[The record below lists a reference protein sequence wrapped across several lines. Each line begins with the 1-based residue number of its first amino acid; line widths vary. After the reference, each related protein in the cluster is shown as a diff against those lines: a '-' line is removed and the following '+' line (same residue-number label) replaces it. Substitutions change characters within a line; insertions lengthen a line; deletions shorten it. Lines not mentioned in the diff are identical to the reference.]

1 MGAPSFLLLPAVLVV
16 WAVGRRTPTQLML
29 AALLTLVLGPIG
41 VLMAGL
47 LPLLAELSQVMSST
61 LGRQV
66 WFDAV
71 RESVPSLLTDLTMA
85 AEAGQPL
92 HAALRYA
99 RLYRH
104 GPMAQSLQEY
114 IDRTGRGESVVEA
127 LEALRLRLG
136 VPETDRLV
144 ELLKRDSQLGL
155 PLATS
160 VARYRQAWLGAMR
173 RAAAR
178 TGAYMPYV
186 FTALAGVLLME
197 GVALI
202 AIPWLSSLWHG
213 F

>member
-1 MGAPSFLLLPAVLVV
+1 MGAYSILLLPAAVIVWAAGRRSAMQLVLV
-16 WAVGRRTPTQLML
+16 L
-29 AALLTLVLGPIG
+29 LLTLILGPLG
-41 VLMAGL
+41 VLMAGF
-47 LPLLAELSQVMSST
+47 LPLLAELSDIM
-61 LGRQV
+61 GRAISRQA
-66 WFDAV
+66 WLDAV

-99 RLYRH
+99 RLYRE
-104 GPMAQSLQEY
+104 GPMADSLQEY
-114 IDRTGRGESVVEA
+114 LDRTRRGESVVES

-136 VPETDRLV
+136 APETDRLV

-173 RAAAR
+173 RAAGR

-186 FTALAGVLLME
+186 FTALAGILLLE